1 MADIEPKIT
10 RGLMRSLTTVR
21 NNDQLVPIIVRYSPD
36 HRVMR
41 SGEGIVGVQHV
52 HSYHLRP
59 FAHMMA
65 TPTAIQR
72 LAENPDVVRIYQDL
86 PVYALLDASTLKIG
100 APRLWEEGLTGEGV
114 RVAIVDT
121 GIDANHPDF
130 EGRIAASTDFTGEGP
145 GDGNGHGTHCAGIAA
160 GSGAA
165 CGGAYRGVA
174 PDATLYVAKVLR
186 ANGQGM
192 MSTVMAGV
200 EWAVDQGVHIISL
213 SLGGPGPGDGS
224 DALSEICDA
233 AVAEGITVVVA
244 AGNDGPNGYTIGSPG
259 SARNVITIGACND
272 DDRIAPF
279 SSRGPTTDG
288 RVKPDVVF
296 PGVEIVSARASGT
309 SMGTVVDEWYTS
321 ASGTSMATPHAAGVC
336 ALLLQAHPGSSP
348 AEIKARL
355 MSTAVDLGVPPYAQG
370 KGRVDAWAA
379 CHTDVAPLPEPP
391 TGPGPIPAPP
401 QGCLPGMLRV
411 LLGLNPPPQEE

>member
-1 MADIEPKIT
+1 
-10 RGLMRSLTTVR
+10 MRSLNTAR
-21 NNDQLVPIIVRYSPD
+21 DDEQLLPIIVRYTPD
-36 HRVMR
+36 RRIVR
-41 SGEGIVGVQHV
+41 STEGIVGVQHV

-65 TPTAIQR
+65 TRRAIQR
-72 LAENPDVVRIYQDL
+72 LADNPDVVRIYEDL
-86 PVYALLDASTLKIG
+86 PVYALLDASAPHIG
-100 APRLWEEGLTGEGV
+100 APRLWDEGFTGEGA
-114 RVAIVDT
+114 RMAIIDT
-121 GIDANHPDF
+121 GIDADHPDF
-130 EGRIAASTDFTGEGP
+130 AGRIAAITDFTGEGP
-145 GDGNGHGTHCAGIAA
+145 GDENGHGTHCASIAA

-165 CGGAYRGVA
+165 SDGKYRGMA
-174 PDATLYVAKVLR
+174 PAATIYVAKALR

-224 DALSEICDA
+224 DALSEICNA
-233 AVAEGITVVVA
+233 AVGEGVTVVVA

-259 SARNVITIGACND
+259 CANDVITIGACSD

-288 RVKPDVVF
+288 RVKPDVVL
-296 PGVEIVSARASGT
+296 PGVDIVAARAGGT
-309 SMGTVVDEWYTS
+309 TLGTIVDEWYVS

-336 ALLLQAHPGSSP
+336 ALLLQAHPGLTP
-348 AEIKARL
+348 AQIKARL
-355 MSTAVDLGVPPYAQG
+355 MGTAIDLGAVPYAQG
-370 KGRVDAWAA
+370 KGRVDAWNA
-379 CHTDVAPLPEPP
+379 CHTNVEPLPEPP
-391 TGPGPIPAPP
+391 PGATPLPAPP

-411 LLGLNPPPQEE
+411 LLGLNPPREEE